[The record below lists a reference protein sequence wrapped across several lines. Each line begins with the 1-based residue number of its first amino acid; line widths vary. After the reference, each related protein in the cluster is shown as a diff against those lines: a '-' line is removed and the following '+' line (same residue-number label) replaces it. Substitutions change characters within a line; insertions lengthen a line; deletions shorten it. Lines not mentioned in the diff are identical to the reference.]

1 MKSGELIPMRDSAE
15 RSNIGHIKEEIG
27 RTIVNVGIKEEN
39 GLNRQIGVLQRV
51 SEYEWVRKHVEQNKL
66 FSENILTNMVEQ
78 CIIKE

>member
-1 MKSGELIPMRDSAE
+1 MRDSAE

-27 RTIVNVGIKEEN
+27 RTLVSVGLKEEN
-39 GLNRQIGVLQRV
+39 GLNRQIGALQRV
-51 SEYEWVRKHVEQNKL
+51 SEYEWVRKHIEQNKL

>member
-1 MKSGELIPMRDSAE
+1 MRDSAE

-27 RTIVNVGIKEEN
+27 HTLGSVRLKKEN
-39 GLNRQIGVLQRV
+39 GLNRQIGALQRV
-51 SEYEWVRKHVEQNKL
+51 SEYEWVRKHIEQNKL

>member
-1 MKSGELIPMRDSAE
+1 MRDSAE